1 MNKML
6 AAILITTNL
15 FVISCSENRHVP
27 EDNRLSDVG
36 VNEQD
41 GKLLSYPEYISQ
53 RRGQQQQA
61 QDSDQYMGAVLTKT
75 EAGYAGV
82 FIKPR
87 AAELQAPLPDA
98 HWNRDSYNA
107 LVENGFINTHFDPL
121 STFSIDVDTAS
132 YSNVRSFI
140 TSGTLPPVGAVRAE
154 EMINYFSY
162 DYPEPDSTHPVS
174 LSAEAGPSPF
184 NQEYRLVKIGVK
196 AKDIKAP
203 QRPPS
208 NLVFLIDVSG
218 SMNQP
223 NKLPLLKKSMKL
235 LVSQL
240 GPHDKVSIVVYAGS
254 DRIVLQPTP
263 GSDHRTISDAIDD
276 LHSGGSTHGSQG
288 IITAYT
294 LARQAFMPG
303 GNNRIILASDGDFNV
318 GITSRAELQRLVEK
332 QRSTGVFLTLL
343 GFGSGNFHDDT
354 MEILADKGNG
364 NYAYI
369 DSLLEAKKVLVKE
382 MAGTLYTLARDVKIQ
397 VEFNPA
403 HVGAYRLIGYENR
416 TLADEDFNDDRTDA
430 GEIGAGHH
438 VTALYE
444 LIPAGHPSIPQ
455 VDPLKY
461 QRTGVPRAAD
471 KGELLTIKLR
481 YKPKGSQVSH
491 LISMT
496 VSSEEKSLGETSD
509 DFKFAAA
516 VAGYAML
523 LSDSEHVG
531 SFSWD
536 ECLQL
541 ILNSRGADLQGYRSE
556 FYQIVERSQLLS
568 VSS

>member
-1 MNKML
+1 
-6 AAILITTNL
+6 
-15 FVISCSENRHVP
+15 
-27 EDNRLSDVG
+27 
-36 VNEQD
+36 
-41 GKLLSYPEYISQ
+41 
-53 RRGQQQQA
+53 
-61 QDSDQYMGAVLTKT
+61 
-75 EAGYAGV
+75 
-82 FIKPR
+82 
-87 AAELQAPLPDA
+87 
-98 HWNRDSYNA
+98 
-107 LVENGFINTHFDPL
+107 
-121 STFSIDVDTAS
+121 
-132 YSNVRSFI
+132 
-140 TSGTLPPVGAVRAE
+140 
-154 EMINYFSY
+154 
-162 DYPEPDSTHPVS
+162 
-174 LSAEAGPSPF
+174 
-184 NQEYRLVKIGVK
+184 
-196 AKDIKAP
+196 
-203 QRPPS
+203 
-208 NLVFLIDVSG
+208 
-218 SMNQP
+218 MNQP
-223 NKLPLLKKSMKL
+223 NKLPLLEKSMKL

-240 GPHDKVSIVVYAGS
+240 GPNDRVSIVVYAGS
-254 DRIVLQPTP
+254 DRVVLQPTS
-263 GSDHRTISDAIDD
+263 GNDHRTISDAIDG
-276 LHSGGSTHGSQG
+276 LHSGGSTDGSQG

-382 MAGTLYTLARDVKIQ
+382 MTGTLYTLASDVKIQ

-461 QRTGVPRAAD
+461 QRTGVPLSAN
-471 KGELLTIKLR
+471 KELLTIKLR
-481 YKPKGSQVSH
+481 YKPKGSQVSQ

-556 FYQIVERSQLLS
+556 FYQIVEMSQLLS